1 LSAAAAVAII
11 LGSTSLPA
19 FTIFNASGLLL
30 NVVSALATIVANAGR
45 FACNPAFLIL
55 DAKALASAFGIEEV
69 SSACATHSFSEAAAE
84 PGRQMSAPDIGT
96 TEFAGL
102 NFFSSAAYL
111 SAPTAL
117 VAAPPNVSSALPD
130 PPNVTQLAGLT
141 PENTACFNTP
151 LYSSTLESGIAS
163 RPSTAFT
170 ATLAASSGLTFLST
184 SSRNL
189 SASGDTSLMEL
200 KTG

>member
-1 LSAAAAVAII
+1 MLEIV
-11 LGSTSLPA
+11 TSLVY
-19 FTIFNASGLLL
+19 ISHRLIIVQLSL
-30 NVVSALATIVANAGR
+30 VSLESRRSSSNNTR
-45 FACNPAFLIL
+45 FHILTRLHHIQRLGTLTKRSLRVSHNSRQCRSVCLYSAFLIL

-151 LYSSTLESGIAS
+151 L
-163 RPSTAFT
+163 
-170 ATLAASSGLTFLST
+170 
-184 SSRNL
+184 
-189 SASGDTSLMEL
+189 
-200 KTG
+200 